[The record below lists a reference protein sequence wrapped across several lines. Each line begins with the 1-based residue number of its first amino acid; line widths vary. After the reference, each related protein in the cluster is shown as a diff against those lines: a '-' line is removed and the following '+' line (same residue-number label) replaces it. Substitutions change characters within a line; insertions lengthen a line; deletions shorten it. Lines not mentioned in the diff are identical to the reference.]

1 MGIWSPRSE
10 GAAQDIGSVQ
20 GRLTLTPSTLPAR
33 HSKSLDQL
41 GPDIAPVQPRT
52 SPKTLPRSVSTQ
64 LFPRQRG
71 GGRNVTPPATVPSRG
86 RQRSTA
92 PSSSTLFPP
101 SGQQACSAPN
111 PSLGSTPV
119 VPLPRAKSTQ
129 MLVLPGQQADPQNT
143 SITSLLAAMFPEL
156 PPGGQLPG
164 YRPSNKS
171 CEQTLTVPTC
181 VGMMDHGQ
189 MTDCWNENKSPNIA
203 EGRMIVFGISEIFRN
218 LINSISFVEFFR
230 TFYSLFFFFFLSYQL
245 MFSSNDGLMQKSIYY
260 SIIDFY
266 DFQRFII

>member
-1 MGIWSPRSE
+1 MIQIFMIKKIFKNLLIIQSLNFIYPLSILFIFQLLIMNRNILSVPGIDDCSCGIAAILESRSMGIWSPRSE

-41 GPDIAPVQPRT
+41 GPDIAQPVQPRT

-71 GGRNVTPPATVPSRG
+71 GSRNVTPPATVPSRG

-129 MLVLPGQQADPQNT
+129 MLVLPGQQTDPQNT

-181 VGMMDHGQ
+181 LGTMDHGQ
-189 MTDCWNENKSPNIA
+189 MTDCWNENKSPNVA
-203 EGRMIVFGISEIFRN
+203 EGRIIEI
-218 LINSISFVEFFR
+218 
-230 TFYSLFFFFFLSYQL
+230 
-245 MFSSNDGLMQKSIYY
+245 
-260 SIIDFY
+260 
-266 DFQRFII
+266 

>member
-1 MGIWSPRSE
+1 MLVPVPGIDDCSCGIAAILESRSMGIWSPRSE

-20 GRLTLTPSTLPAR
+20 GRLMLTPSTLPAR

-64 LFPRQRG
+64 LFPRQRSG
-71 GGRNVTPPATVPSRG
+71 ARNVTPPATVPSRG

-119 VPLPRAKSTQ
+119 IPLPRAKSTQ
-129 MLVLPGQQADPQNT
+129 MLVLPRQNDPQNT

-181 VGMMDHGQ
+181 LGTMDHAQ
-189 MTDCWNENKSPNIA
+189 MTDCWSENKAPNIN
-203 EGRMIVFGISEIFRN
+203 EGRIVFFRGGGFFDSLTAKFMKKRVYER
-218 LINSISFVEFFR
+218 LIDIDQFR
-230 TFYSLFFFFFLSYQL
+230 ERRNCTYIWVY
-245 MFSSNDGLMQKSIYY
+245 
-260 SIIDFY
+260 
-266 DFQRFII
+266 